1 MLFASCSFCYTGGHF
16 RSTRANADVICAHDH
31 YTVSFRGRRK
41 KARDERRRDDKEGRG
56 IGQRLSMGERASCRD
71 EKDELK
77 CERARAQ
84 RRMMIDRLFRG
95 LEFDFS
101 FRRRE
106 NTYGTV
112 LRFCIS
118 LFFSFGFFFSFFS
131 YSVLFLPGKVDA
143 RFSDYVQRPILS
155 YPWLLV
161 IFQTHVRSRLKDV
174 IGKKM
179 LGAASPSSELSRLWT
194 TRRFLD
200 GIHSKK

>member
-56 IGQRLSMGERASCRD
+56 IGQRLSMSERASCRD

-118 LFFSFGFFFSFFS
+118 LFFFFRLFFLFFRVLYFSSLEKSTQVFRLRYNVRYSRIVTSGDFPDARSIVKGCHREENARRSFFIERIIS
-131 YSVLFLPGKVDA
+131 ALNDTA
-143 RFSDYVQRPILS
+143 I
-155 YPWLLV
+155 
-161 IFQTHVRSRLKDV
+161 SRWD
-174 IGKKM
+174 
-179 LGAASPSSELSRLWT
+179 T
-194 TRRFLD
+194 Q
-200 GIHSKK
+200 